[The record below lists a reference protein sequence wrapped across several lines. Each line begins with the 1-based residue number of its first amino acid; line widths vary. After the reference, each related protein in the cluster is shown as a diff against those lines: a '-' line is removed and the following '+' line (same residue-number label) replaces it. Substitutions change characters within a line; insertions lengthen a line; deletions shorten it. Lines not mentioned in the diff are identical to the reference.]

1 MKTRVYV
8 SETNGG
14 WTEVILPREFQQF
27 NYDKLVN
34 RIYSFLNRKNYKGL
48 LITENPSPFR
58 QE

>member
-48 LITENPSPFR
+48 LITENPSPF
-58 QE
+58 QSE